1 MGDGSL
7 TLALGPTNTGKTH
20 RAVERMLEHRSGM
33 IGLPLRLLAREVYDR
48 ISARLGER
56 QVALVTGEEKR
67 VPAAPRFWVCTVE
80 AMPEVSVDFLA
91 VDEIQLAAHRERGHV
106 FTERLLSARGALE
119 TWLLGADTM
128 APALRALIPEARLER
143 RPRLSTL
150 RWAGSSGLGGLPP
163 RSAVV
168 AFSADDVYAIAAR
181 LKHRKGGAA
190 VVLGALSP
198 RTRNAQVALYEAR
211 EVSYLVATDAIGMGL
226 NLDVDHVAF
235 ASAEKFDGKEQRP
248 LDAAELAQ
256 IAGRAGRYQRDGTFG
271 VLRPLAPFPERL
283 VRRIEEHRFAPVER
297 LVWRS
302 AALDF
307 TSVDALI
314 RSLAAPSPL
323 PLFTRVEQADDFD
336 ALRALAERR
345 EVRERAATEEGVR
358 LLWEVCQI
366 PDYRKLLLLRHVSLL
381 EAIFVALFDSG
392 RLDPEWAEE
401 QVRRID
407 RVDGDI
413 DTLTAQLAA
422 IRVWT
427 YVSHRAGWLEPSFQ
441 ARTRDIEDRIGDALH
456 AELVERFVERSPRAM
471 VIPADVAG
479 PFAGLGALLE
489 DRQREGERER
499 ERWIEALIEA
509 PHDALAIEDEEVRFR
524 GELVGELVAGRE
536 LAAPQIALAL
546 SDEVG
551 PGARA
556 RIERRLAA
564 FARDLVSELC
574 APLAIGA
581 QRATAAVASGAT
593 HVIETDSGP
602 VRGLLYQLAQGLG
615 TARERDARAQ
625 LAALSDED
633 RALLDAHGI
642 ELGRRTVHARAMLA
656 PASIARRALLARLF
670 YRVTLDPPR
679 GAVALARERT
689 ISPDAY
695 LAIGFVVLGTR
706 AVRADIVERVLGRL
720 DSLDAP
726 FALPPEIGRWLGVR
740 AKELPRVL
748 APLGYRRRDQLW
760 EPSQERS
767 T

>member
-128 APALRALIPEARLER
+128 APAMRALIPEARLER

-235 ASAEKFDGKEQRP
+235 ASAEKFDGKEQRA

-283 VRRIEEHRFAPVER
+283 VRRVEEHRFPPVER

-302 AALDF
+302 SALDF
-307 TSVDALI
+307 ASADALI

-358 LLWEVCQI
+358 LLWEVCQV

-471 VIPADVAG
+471 VIPTDVAG

-489 DRQREGERER
+489 DRQREGERAR

-509 PHDALAIEDEEVRFR
+509 PHDALAIEGEEVRFR
-524 GELVGELVAGRE
+524 GELVGKLVVGRE

-551 PGARA
+551 AGARA
-556 RIERRLAA
+556 RVERRLAA
-564 FARDLVSELC
+564 FARDLVSELLS
-574 APLAIGA
+574 PLAF
-581 QRATAAVASGAT
+581 
-593 HVIETDSGP
+593 ETDSGP

-633 RALLDAHGI
+633 RALLNAHGI

-706 AVRADIVERVLGRL
+706 AVRADIVERVLDRL

-748 APLGYRRRDQLW
+748 APLGYRRRDQRW
-760 EPSQERS
+760 ERAQERS
-767 T
+767 V